1 VNVAINI
8 IAEFCQNHNGNV
20 KVLERMI
27 EEAKI
32 NGASHAKL
40 QGLYSSELT
49 KRSEF
54 EPGNQTDGSLLR
66 PYQIEFDRL
75 SKLDLTPDVESNFV
89 QDCINAEIIPMITVF
104 THAGLDRAVNAG
116 FKSFK
121 IASYDCGSREL
132 ISRLLPYADELVIST
147 GATLWQEIELTSE
160 LIAASK
166 KPKTK
171 IAFLHA
177 RTIYPTPLENMN
189 ISRMMYLKYLGWETG
204 LSDHSRPEIDG
215 LIASKLAIH
224 LGASYI
230 ERHFTVLDR
239 VETRDGPVSINPEEL
254 RELFDFSNQN
264 PQERYLELSKI
275 DDLTRISFGTSQ
287 LEIDPQEVVN
297 SKYYR
302 GRVASWHDS
311 KQVYSWQPW
320 AN

>member
-1 VNVAINI
+1 
-8 IAEFCQNHNGNV
+8 
-20 KVLERMI
+20 
-27 EEAKI
+27 
-32 NGASHAKL
+32 
-40 QGLYSSELT
+40 
-49 KRSEF
+49 
-54 EPGNQTDGSLLR
+54 
-66 PYQIEFDRL
+66 
-75 SKLDLTPDVESNFV
+75 
-89 QDCINAEIIPMITVF
+89 MITVF

-132 ISRLLPYADELVIST
+132 ISRILPYADELVIST
-147 GATLWQEIELTSE
+147 GATLWHEIELTSE
-160 LIAASK
+160 LVAASK
-166 KPKTK
+166 KPETK

-239 VETRDGPVSINPEEL
+239 DETRDGPVSINPQHL
-254 RELFDFSNQN
+254 LELFDFSNRN
-264 PQERYLELSKI
+264 PRERYLELSKI
-275 DDLTRISFGTSQ
+275 VDLASISFGTSQ
-287 LEIDPQEVVN
+287 LEIDPQEVIN

-302 GRVASWHDS
+302 GRVASWHGS
-311 KQVYSWQPW
+311 EQVYSWQPW
-320 AN
+320 EN

>member
-1 VNVAINI
+1 MAINI
-8 IAEFCQNHNGNV
+8 IAEFCQNHNGNA
-20 KVLERMI
+20 KILTRMI
-27 EEAKI
+27 GEAKI
-32 NGASHAKL
+32 NGATHAKL

-66 PYQIEFDRL
+66 PYQIEYDRL
-75 SKLDLTPDVESNFV
+75 SKLDLTEDIESKFV
-89 QDCINAEIIPMITVF
+89 QDCIHAEIIPMITVF

-132 ISRLLPYADELVIST
+132 ISRILPYADELVIST
-147 GATLWQEIELTSE
+147 GATLWQEIELTSQVV
-160 LIAASK
+160 AASK
-166 KPKTK
+166 KPETK

-239 VETRDGPVSINPEEL
+239 VETRDGPVSINPVEL

-264 PQERYLELSKI
+264 PQEKYLELSKI
-275 DDLTRISFGTSQ
+275 VDLTRISFGKSQ
-287 LEIDPQEVVN
+287 LEIDPQEVIN

-320 AN
+320 EN

>member
-1 VNVAINI
+1 MAINI

-20 KVLERMI
+20 KLLDRMI

-54 EPGNQTDGSLLR
+54 EPGNQTNGSLLR
-66 PYQIEFDRL
+66 PYQTEFDRL
-75 SKLDLTPDVESNFV
+75 SRLDLTPDAESKFV
-89 QDCINAEIIPMITVF
+89 QDCINADIVPMITVF

-116 FKSFK
+116 FRSFK

-132 ISRLLPYADELVIST
+132 ISRVLPYADELVIST
-147 GATLWQEIELTSE
+147 GATLWQEIELTSK
-160 LIAASK
+160 LVAASK
-166 KPKTK
+166 KLDTK

-189 ISRMMYLKYLGWETG
+189 ISRMMYLKYFGWEVG

-239 VETRDGPVSINPEEL
+239 DETRDGPVSINPEQL
-254 RELFDFSNQN
+254 RELVDFSNQN

-275 DDLTRISFGTSQ
+275 VDLSRISFGASQ
-287 LEIDPQEVVN
+287 LEIDPQEVIN
-297 SKYYR
+297 AKYYK
-302 GRVASWHDS
+302 GRVASWNDS
-311 KQVYSWQPW
+311 KQVYSWQRW
-320 AN
+320 EN

>member
-1 VNVAINI
+1 VINI

-20 KVLERMI
+20 KVLAKMI
-27 EEAKI
+27 EKAKI

-54 EPGNQTDGSLLR
+54 EPGNQTNGSLLR
-66 PYQIEFDRL
+66 PFQIEFDRL
-75 SKLDLTPDVESNFV
+75 SKLDLSPDVESRFV
-89 QDCINAEIIPMITVF
+89 QDCINAEIVPMITVF
-104 THAGLDRAVNAG
+104 THAGLDRAVDAG

-121 IASYDCGSREL
+121 IASYDCASREL
-132 ISRLLPYADELVIST
+132 IRRLLPYADELVIST
-147 GATLWQEIELTSE
+147 GATLWHEIELTAE
-160 LIAASK
+160 LVSSSK
-166 KPKTK
+166 KPETK

-230 ERHFTVLDR
+230 ERHFTILDR
-239 VETRDGPVSINPEEL
+239 VETRDGPVSINPMEL
-254 RELFDFSNQN
+254 RELFDFSNKN

-275 DDLTRISFGTSQ
+275 VDLACISFGTSQ
-287 LEIDPQEVVN
+287 LEIDPQEVIN

-302 GRVASWHDS
+302 GRVASWHGS
-311 KQVYSWQPW
+311 GQVYSWQPW
-320 AN
+320 EN

>member
-1 VNVAINI
+1 MAINI

-20 KVLERMI
+20 KLLDRMI

-54 EPGNQTDGSLLR
+54 EPGNQSNGSLLR

-75 SKLDLTPDVESNFV
+75 SKLDLTPDAESKFV
-89 QDCINAEIIPMITVF
+89 QDCINADIVPMITVF

-121 IASYDCGSREL
+121 IASYDCGSQEL
-132 ISRLLPYADELVIST
+132 ISRVLPYANELVIST
-147 GATLWQEIELTSE
+147 GATLWEEIELTSK
-160 LIAASK
+160 LVAATK
-166 KPKTK
+166 KPDTK

-189 ISRMMYLKYLGWETG
+189 ISRMMYLKYFGWEVG
-204 LSDHSRPEIDG
+204 LSDHSRPEVDG

-239 VETRDGPVSINPEEL
+239 DETRDGPVSINPEQL

-275 DDLTRISFGTSQ
+275 VDLSRISFGVSQ
-287 LEIDPQEVVN
+287 LEIDPQEVIN
-297 SKYYR
+297 AKYYR
-302 GRVASWHDS
+302 GRVASWNDS
-311 KQVYSWQPW
+311 KQVYSWQRW
-320 AN
+320 EN

>member
-1 VNVAINI
+1 VDVAISI

-20 KVLERMI
+20 KLLDRMI

-40 QGLYSSELT
+40 QGLYSAELT

-54 EPGNQTDGSLLR
+54 EPGNQTNGSLLR

-75 SKLDLTPDVESNFV
+75 SKLDLTPDVESKFV
-89 QDCINAEIIPMITVF
+89 QDCINADIVPMITVF

-132 ISRLLPYADELVIST
+132 ISRVLPYADELVIST
-147 GATLWQEIELTSE
+147 GATLWQEIELTSK
-160 LIAASK
+160 LVAATK
-166 KPKTK
+166 KPDTK
-171 IAFLHA
+171 VAFLHA

-189 ISRMMYLKYLGWETG
+189 ISRMMYLKYFGWEIG

-230 ERHFTVLDR
+230 ERHFTVLDQD
-239 VETRDGPVSINPEEL
+239 ETRDGPVSINPAQL

-275 DDLTRISFGTSQ
+275 VGLSRISFEASQ
-287 LEIDPQEVVN
+287 LEIDPQEVIN
-297 SKYYR
+297 AKYYR
-302 GRVASWHDS
+302 GRVASWDDS
-311 KQVYSWQPW
+311 TQVYSWQRW
-320 AN
+320 EN

>member
-1 VNVAINI
+1 MAINI

-20 KVLERMI
+20 RLLDRMI

-54 EPGNQTDGSLLR
+54 EPGNQTNGSLLR

-75 SKLDLTPDVESNFV
+75 SKLDLTPDAESKFV
-89 QDCINAEIIPMITVF
+89 QDCINADIVPMITVF

-132 ISRLLPYADELVIST
+132 ISRVLPYADELVIST
-147 GATLWQEIELTSE
+147 GATLWQEIELTSK
-160 LIAASK
+160 LVAASK
-166 KPKTK
+166 KPDTK

-189 ISRMMYLKYLGWETG
+189 ISRMMYLKYFGWEIG

-224 LGASYI
+224 LGGTYI

-239 VETRDGPVSINPEEL
+239 DETRDGPVSINPEQL
-254 RELFDFSNQN
+254 RELVDFSNQN

-275 DDLTRISFGTSQ
+275 VDLSRISFGASQ
-287 LEIDPQEVVN
+287 LEIDPQEVIN
-297 SKYYR
+297 AKYYR
-302 GRVASWHDS
+302 GRVASWNDS
-311 KQVYSWQPW
+311 KQVYSWQRW
-320 AN
+320 EN

>member
-1 VNVAINI
+1 MAIKI

-20 KVLERMI
+20 KLLDRMI

-49 KRSEF
+49 NRSEF
-54 EPGNQTDGSLLR
+54 EPGNQTNGSLLR

-75 SKLDLTPDVESNFV
+75 SKLDLTPDAESKFV
-89 QDCINAEIIPMITVF
+89 QDCINADIVPMITVF

-132 ISRLLPYADELVIST
+132 ISRVLPYADELVIST
-147 GATLWQEIELTSE
+147 GATLWQEIELTSK
-160 LIAASK
+160 LVATNK
-166 KPKTK
+166 KPDTK

-189 ISRMMYLKYLGWETG
+189 ISRMMYLKYFGWEIG

-239 VETRDGPVSINPEEL
+239 DETRDGPVSVNPEQL
-254 RELFDFSNQN
+254 RELVDFSNQN

-275 DDLTRISFGTSQ
+275 VDLSRISFGASQ
-287 LEIDPQEVVN
+287 LEIDPQEVIN
-297 SKYYR
+297 AKYYR
-302 GRVASWHDS
+302 GRVASWNDS
-311 KQVYSWQPW
+311 KQVYSWQRW
-320 AN
+320 EN